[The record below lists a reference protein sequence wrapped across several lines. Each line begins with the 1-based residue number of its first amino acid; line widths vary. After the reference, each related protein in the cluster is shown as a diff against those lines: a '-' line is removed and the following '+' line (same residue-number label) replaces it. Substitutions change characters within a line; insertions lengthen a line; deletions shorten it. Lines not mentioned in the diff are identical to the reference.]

1 MTPDTHPVAD
11 ARPDGAPASPHEGLP
26 GARRPGELVFA
37 CLLVGFAGWAL
48 WLSWA
53 ISGATGLAKPGVF
66 PTLASAAM
74 LASGLFVLRDTV
86 RAEQGPRG
94 WAAFRMAVLPMRV
107 LVTIGLVAVYVGIMP
122 WLGFL
127 AASALFLFT
136 AIAYLW
142 RRGPV
147 LSAAVTVGALI
158 SVYLVFRIA
167 FQVVLPQGVWIRA
180 LS

>member
-1 MTPDTHPVAD
+1 MARTTHPAAD
-11 ARPDGAPASPHEGLP
+11 ARPEGAPPISRDGAP

-53 ISGATGLAKPGVF
+53 ISGASGLAKPGVF

-74 LASGLFVLRDTV
+74 LASGLFVLRDTI
-86 RAEQGPRG
+86 RAERGPHG
-94 WAAFRMAVLPMRV
+94 WVAFRTAVLPTRV
-107 LVTIGLVAVYVGIMP
+107 LVTIGLVAIYVAIMP

-127 AASALFLFT
+127 AASALFLFVT
-136 AIAYLW
+136 IAYLW
-142 RRGPV
+142 RRGPL

-167 FQVVLPQGVWIRA
+167 FQVVLPQGVWMRA